1 VFTLTLVA
9 TGDPDPTD
17 GPIGIGVVI
26 DVPHPHDGARARFAR
41 RGPFDPAALVWT
53 DGGPG
58 DGTPPAGGPTLRLR
72 EHVGWLAQS
81 EPPADPLAVVKQVS
95 FLHKSDSVDLD
106 EFRTHYRHHV
116 DVARRHMPALW
127 QYVQYDVGG
136 IDGPGADR
144 AAGIVAVSTLW
155 FRTTD
160 DFLDRYFASP
170 EDQAAFQA
178 EEGFLD
184 LTKAFSFVVTSHP
197 SAAPA
202 AVPGHP

>member
-1 VFTLTLVA
+1 MITLTLVA
-9 TGDPDPTD
+9 AGGHDAHGTPGAPAL
-17 GPIGIGVVI
+17 V
-26 DVPHPHDGARARFAR
+26 DVPHPDDAARARFAR

-53 DGGPG
+53 DRESG
-58 DGTPPAGGPTLRLR
+58 DGPPRAGGPSFRLR
-72 EHVGWLAQS
+72 EHVGWLAGGD
-81 EPPADPLAVVKQVS
+81 PVPDPLAVVKQVS

-106 EFRTHYRHHV
+106 EFRAHYRHHV
-116 DVARRHMPALW
+116 DVARRHMPTLW
-127 QYVQYDVGG
+127 QYLQYDVVG
-136 IDGPGADR
+136 IDGPEAEP

-155 FRTTD
+155 FRTTG

-202 AVPGHP
+202 ALPGLA